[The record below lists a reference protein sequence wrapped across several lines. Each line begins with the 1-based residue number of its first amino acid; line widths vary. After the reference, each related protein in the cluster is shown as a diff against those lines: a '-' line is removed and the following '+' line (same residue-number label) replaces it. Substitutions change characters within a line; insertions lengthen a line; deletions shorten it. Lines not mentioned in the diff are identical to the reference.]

1 MNHLSLHPKELTQ
14 YLRQQALALGFEAVG
29 IARAEELTDE
39 ARKLEQWLHRGLH
52 GSMGYMANYFEQ
64 RIDPRRLVEGAQ
76 SVVSLLFNYYSPKQ
90 QIDAD
95 APKISMYAHGKDYHD
110 VLKGKL
116 RQLLADLQAKIG
128 DINGRCFVDSAPIL
142 ERQWAERAG
151 LGWQGKHTLLIS
163 PRRGSYFFLAEL
175 VLDIELE
182 YDAPFG
188 RDHCGTCRRCIDAC
202 PTQAIDQKGFL
213 LDASKCI
220 SYLTIELREAIPD
233 EFRGRMDNWMFGCD
247 VCQQVCPWNR
257 FAAPHQEPEFNAPE
271 ELLSMPKR
279 EWQELTEEVFKKLF
293 PKSPVKRSKYA
304 GLMRNIRF
312 VTDI

>member
-64 RIDPRRLVEGAQ
+64 RIDPRRLVEGAR